1 MELAGHRANHVQL
14 CDRNYQGICE
24 VLSDLSFKL
33 GGAQVILQGT
43 VVYMMCF
50 TTLFALSTA
59 AIHCLEQSHQPATPL
74 PEVVTSDFSPVDYF
88 LYHGNSLKSSALFMD
103 TAAQLGLNE
112 VFLPSRFHFSHSHV
126 HQIVKKHSTKSRVF
140 NGPNNYS
147 VDFWYCGIAKHVWNS
162 ISDLYS
168 TQFGFNLK
176 HSAYMAKEYLQEALK
191 VESDE
196 ILIHI

>member
-1 MELAGHRANHVQL
+1 
-14 CDRNYQGICE
+14 
-24 VLSDLSFKL
+24 
-33 GGAQVILQGT
+33 
-43 VVYMMCF
+43 MMCF

-59 AIHCLEQSHQPATPL
+59 VIHCLEQSHTHATPL

-103 TAAQLGLNE
+103 TPAQLGLNE
-112 VFLPSRFHFSHSHV
+112 VFLPSRFLQRHFSDSHV
-126 HQIVKKHSTKSRVF
+126 HHIVKKHVTKSRVF
-140 NGPNNYS
+140 NGPSYDS
-147 VDFWYCGIAKHVWNS
+147 VDLWYWGIAKHVWNS

-191 VESDE
+191 VESD

>member
-1 MELAGHRANHVQL
+1 
-14 CDRNYQGICE
+14 
-24 VLSDLSFKL
+24 
-33 GGAQVILQGT
+33 
-43 VVYMMCF
+43 MMCF

-88 LYHGNSLKSSALFMD
+88 LYHG
-103 TAAQLGLNE
+103 
-112 VFLPSRFHFSHSHV
+112 
-126 HQIVKKHSTKSRVF
+126 KKHSTKSRVF